1 MIKFLKFLGK
11 IISKITLSFTYYSK
25 GKESGKEDKGQS
37 VNVYVNNYGN
47 NSTKKIGK
55 IDILSGINNIYA
67 NELVEDIVV
76 KVEFTD
82 GTPAPFSDI
91 EFSIENIYGPVI
103 KKTDKDGVVS
113 FHNIQIKEAGNH
125 RFCIKGTEGVVYK
138 DLIVV
143 KDNPVK
149 LKFISQPQDVAS
161 KEVLNKVVVQAVYQ
175 SGSKAE
181 NLQIQLDINRDGV
194 SWTGTRVKDTNKEGI
209 VCFDNLVFTKTG
221 NYKLKAMYEHT
232 FLYSEPFHVFA
243 PGVCMDFEKC
253 EAGSKEEVE
262 AFLTALLEK
271 QLEGDVIKYNG
282 EEY

>member
-1 MIKFLKFLGK
+1 MNEILKVLGK
-11 IISKITLSFTYYSK
+11 IISKITLSFTYSSK

-47 NSTKKIGK
+47 NSIKKIGK
-55 IDILSGINNIYA
+55 IDILSGIDNIYA
-67 NELVEDIVV
+67 NEIVKDIVA

-82 GTPAPFSDI
+82 GTPASFLEI
-91 EFSIENIYGPVI
+91 EFSVENLYGPVT

-113 FHNIQIKEAGNH
+113 FHDMRLKEAGNH
-125 RFCIKGTEGVVYK
+125 RFCIKGIEGFVYR

-143 KDNPVK
+143 KDNPVE
-149 LKFISQPQDVAS
+149 LKFLSQPQDVAS
-161 KEVLNKVVVQAVYQ
+161 KEVLNEVVVQAIYQ
-175 SGSKAE
+175 SGSVAE
-181 NLQIQLDINRDGV
+181 NVQIKLDISKEGV
-194 SWTGTRVKDTNKEGI
+194 SWAGTRAKNTNKEGI
-209 VCFDNLVFTKTG
+209 VCFDNLIFTKTG
-221 NYKLKAMYEHT
+221 NYKLKAMCEHT
-232 FLYSEPFHVFA
+232 FLYSEPFHIFA

-271 QLEGDVIKYNG
+271 QSEGDVIKYNG